1 MSEEIE
7 ATLGIHHPAIQA
19 LVASRVNLMFNE
31 PEIGSPLMTL
41 ELVVD
46 NSVEFIK
53 RDGRRLLFNVSAVA
67 KAPPPKLEAAMRQLV
82 IFSPTD
88 PQME

>member
-7 ATLGIHHPAIQA
+7 ATLGIRHPAIQA

-46 NSVEFIK
+46 NSIEFIA
-53 RDGRRLLFNVSAVA
+53 RDGRRLLFNVAAVA
-67 KAPPPKLEAAMRQLV
+67 KASPPELETAMRQLMV
-82 IFSPTD
+82 SSPTD